1 MPKKKTLSDVAQ
13 ELKEA
18 QEAPMT
24 PEQIHNYK
32 QELEARLLELDVES
46 RESQMIQEVE
56 RAQFDVIDRNRF
68 AVLDAIKT
76 INHLRDGVTG
86 LNKSDGFLTPFQ
98 AAVEAKLLELIA
110 LVQFDGPQIN
120 DPTGD

>member
-1 MPKKKTLSDVAQ
+1 MAKKKTLGDAAQ

-32 QELEARLLELDVES
+32 QELEARLLELDVEFK
-46 RESQMIQEVE
+46 ESQMIQEVE

-76 INHLRDGVTG
+76 INHLRDGVSITVRASEPF
-86 LNKSDGFLTPFQ
+86 NPFQ

-110 LVQFDGPQIN
+110 LVKFDEPQ
-120 DPTGD
+120 DDEPTGE